1 MVKIAMPITLI
12 LILSSCIIVVS
23 SLSYPVAKAEEVRAG
38 VSTGAD
44 LPEGGP
50 PSLSRN
56 PFISAPYVRMDKSP
70 IKSEIIPEI
79 NTIEKSEES
88 PDNLQKADEIELTD
102 KIEEAN
108 REDIIKELRVKGVL
122 LGGNDPMALLGD
134 RIVKIGDKIDAHII
148 TDINR
153 KGILLSYGDRV
164 VQIPLE

>member
-23 SLSYPVAKAEEVRAG
+23 SLSYPLAKAEEVRAG
-38 VSTGAD
+38 VSTGAG

-56 PFISAPYVRMDKSP
+56 PFISAPYGRMDKRP
-70 IKSEIIPEI
+70 INSEIQSDINATGKSEKNPG
-79 NTIEKSEES
+79 S
-88 PDNLQKADEIELTD
+88 LQKAD

-108 REDIIKELRVKGVL
+108 KESIIKELRVKGVL
-122 LGGNDPMALLGD
+122 LDGNDPLALLGD
-134 RIVKIGDKIDAHII
+134 RIVKIGDKIGAHII

-153 KGILLSYGDRV
+153 KGILLSHGDKIIL
-164 VQIPLE
+164 IPLE

>member
-1 MVKIAMPITLI
+1 MVKIAMPIILI

-23 SLSYPVAKAEEVRAG
+23 SLSYSLAKAEEVRAG
-38 VSTGAD
+38 VSTGAG

-56 PFISAPYVRMDKSP
+56 PFISAPYGRMDKSP
-70 IKSEIIPEI
+70 IKSEPQPDI
-79 NTIEKSEES
+79 NTIGKSEKNPGS
-88 PDNLQKADEIELTD
+88 LQKAD

-108 REDIIKELRVKGVL
+108 KEDIIKELRVKGVL

-164 VQIPLE
+164 VRIPLE

>member
-23 SLSYPVAKAEEVRAG
+23 SLSYPLAKAEEVRAG
-38 VSTGAD
+38 VSTGAG
-44 LPEGGP
+44 LPEGEP

-56 PFISAPYVRMDKSP
+56 PFISAPYGRMDKRS
-70 IKSEIIPEI
+70 INSETQTDI
-79 NTIEKSEES
+79 NTIGKSGES
-88 PDNLQKADEIELTD
+88 SGSLKKAD

-108 REDIIKELRVKGVL
+108 KEDIIKELRVKGVL
-122 LGGNDPMALLGD
+122 LSGNDPMALLGD

-153 KGILLSYGDRV
+153 KGILLSHGDKIIL
-164 VQIPLE
+164 IPLE

>member
-23 SLSYPVAKAEEVRAG
+23 SLSYPLAKAEEVRAG
-38 VSTGAD
+38 VSTGAG

-56 PFISAPYVRMDKSP
+56 PFISAPYGRMDKRP
-70 IKSEIIPEI
+70 INSETQPDI
-79 NTIEKSEES
+79 NTIGKSGES
-88 PDNLQKADEIELTD
+88 SGSLKKAD

-108 REDIIKELRVKGVL
+108 KEDIIKELRVKGVL
-122 LGGNDPMALLGD
+122 LSGNDPMALVGD
-134 RIVKIGDKIDAHII
+134 RIVKIGDKIGAHII

-153 KGILLSYGDRV
+153 KGILLSHGDKIIL
-164 VQIPLE
+164 IPLE